1 MERLFLTPKIS
12 GKIKK
17 NISQIAKSL
26 KNVKL
31 KLENNTLSIEGNSLD
46 EYNSLNVIKAISCG
60 FDLKESS
67 LLKNEE
73 FMIEEVR
80 IKDYVKSSN
89 RLRQVKARVIGAEG
103 RALKT
108 ISLLSDCFIQL
119 SDNSVFII
127 GQTEDVKI
135 AMGAIIS
142 LIKGSRHANIYSR
155 LEHKP
160 DFGDDFALKEPQ
172 KE

>member
-1 MERLFLTPKIS
+1 MERLFLAPKIS

-17 NISQIAKSL
+17 NISQIAKAF
-26 KNVKL
+26 NVKL
-31 KLENNTLSIEGNSLD
+31 KLENNTLSIEGSSLD
-46 EYNSLNVIKAISCG
+46 EYNALNIIKAISFG
-60 FDLKESS
+60 FDLKTAL
-67 LLKNEE
+67 LLKDEE

-89 RLRQVKARVIGAEG
+89 RLRQVKARVIGFEG

-108 ISLLSDCFIQL
+108 ISLLSDCFIKL

-127 GQTEDVKI
+127 GKTEDVKI

-142 LIKGSRHANIYSR
+142 LIKGSRHANIYAR

-160 DFGDDFALKEPQ
+160 DFGGDLALKEPKKQ
-172 KE
+172 